1 MLQIRALDKL
11 QLDQIKPL
19 WENLNL
25 VHLQDSVFFKEHYA
39 SFSFEKRA
47 EKWINTPNERIQIL
61 AAYNSENE
69 IIGYCV
75 STICTNHGGEVDSLY
90 VETTSRK
97 HGFGKLLL
105 EQSLEWLKIQQCF
118 PIRLSVS
125 FGHENVLS
133 FYQKM
138 GLYPRL
144 TLLELKE

>member
-1 MLQIRALDKL
+1 MLQIRALDKK
-11 QLDQIKPL
+11 QLVQIKPL
-19 WENLNL
+19 WEKLNI

-47 EKWINTPNERIQIL
+47 KKWMDAPDEKIRIL
-61 AAYNSENE
+61 VGYNSENE

-75 STICTNHGGEVDSLY
+75 STISSENRGEVDSLN
-90 VETTSRK
+90 VEATFRK
-97 HGFGKLLL
+97 QGVGRLLL
-105 EQSLEWLKIQQCF
+105 EQSLEWLKSQECS

-125 FGHENVLS
+125 YGHESVLS

-144 TLLELKE
+144 MVLELKE